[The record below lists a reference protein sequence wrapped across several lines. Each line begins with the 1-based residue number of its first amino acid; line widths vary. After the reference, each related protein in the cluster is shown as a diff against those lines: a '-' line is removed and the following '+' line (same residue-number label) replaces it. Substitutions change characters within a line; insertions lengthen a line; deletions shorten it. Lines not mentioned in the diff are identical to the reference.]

1 MTADEIR
8 VKQRRSIL
16 LVAGVAAVLI
26 ALVIGLSTGDQAKP
40 DEADTDL
47 TTKQIFERAKEKT
60 LAEVQK
66 DSAAQG
72 FEDGKKSGLRH
83 GVRAGRR
90 AGEADGAVAA
100 QLEITSAAQAAASN
114 AQAELDSISAVP
126 PPPAPVSYTHLT
138 LPTNREV

>member
-1 MTADEIR
+1 MTADEIKIR
-8 VKQRRSIL
+8 QRRSVL

-40 DEADTDL
+40 DEADNDL
-47 TTKQIFERAKEKT
+47 TTKQIFERAREKT
-60 LAEVQK
+60 LAEVKK
-66 DSAAQG
+66 DSADQG
-72 FEDGKKSGLRH
+72 FEDGRKSGSRH

-100 QLEITSAAQAAASN
+100 QLEITSAAQAAAAN

-126 PPPAPVSYTHLT
+126 PPPE
-138 LPTNREV
+138 PTTTDPLVKPGR